1 MGRKRVEGGSGER
14 IHDWRDCGLGW
25 AGRGRRG
32 RGKGGRPWETMIF
45 GNDAVKV
52 GQLGPRGGE
61 VTEFDLG

>member
-1 MGRKRVEGGSGER
+1 MEGLWARVGGER
-14 IHDWRDCGLGW
+14 EE
-25 AGRGRRG
+25 GRRG

-52 GQLGPRGGE
+52 GQLGPWGGGE